1 MTEKILDNY
10 SEKIVVGREQETT
23 KLISLIE
30 NINADLVMVYGR
42 RRVGKTYL
50 IKNTY
55 SRRINFHFTGGKL
68 TESNKH
74 LEQWAIKLNE
84 QSAGKRQFE
93 KPNNWMQAFSQLKLY
108 LGSIRTKKRHIV
120 FLDEVPWL
128 DKHKSGFLAALEYHW
143 NDWMTNQNLI
153 LVLCGSA
160 TSWML
165 KNVMNNTGGL
175 HNRVTRHLKIEPFT
189 LAETER
195 FLIWKKIRWT
205 KSEIMTAYMALGGI
219 PYYLEQLSFELS
231 AIQNIDALLF
241 DPTGELKN
249 EFQNLYRSLFD
260 NYPAYEAVVKAL
272 ATKRKGLTR
281 NEIINFTKIE
291 NGGGL
296 SKILKELEEC
306 SFIESYIPFGKK
318 NQNALYHLTD
328 EYTAF
333 YFHFNPQNNGKN
345 SFVTISQ
352 SATYKSW
359 TGFAFENICFRHKH
373 KIAAALGISG
383 IFFTTPS
390 FYYKGDEDTTGFQI
404 DMLIDRADNV
414 INICEMKYFN
424 TIYEFSKKE
433 METAHYRMEKFRQI
447 TGTKKQLLYTI
458 ISNNGLKANQYSI
471 GTISKSIEA
480 KDLF

>member
-1 MTEKILDNY
+1 MTEQNLDIF
-10 SEKIVVGREQETT
+10 SEKIIIGRETETN
-23 KLISLIE
+23 KLNSLLD
-30 NINADLVMVYGR
+30 NTNADMVMVYGR

-50 IKNTY
+50 IKNTFA
-55 SRRINFHFTGGKL
+55 RRINFHFTGGKL
-68 TESNKH
+68 TDSDEH
-74 LEQWAIKLNE
+74 LEQWATKLNDL
-84 QSAGKRQFE
+84 SGGKTHYE
-93 KPNNWMQAFSQLKLY
+93 KPNNWMLAFRQLRTY
-108 LGSIRTKKRHIV
+108 LSSTRTKKRQIV

-128 DKHKSGFLAALEYHW
+128 DKHKSGFLAALEYQW

-189 LAETER
+189 LSETER
-195 FLIWKKIRWT
+195 FLIWKKIKWT
-205 KSEIMTAYMALGGI
+205 KSEILTAYMAIGGI

-231 AIQNIDALLF
+231 AIQNIDTLLF
-241 DPTGELKN
+241 DPAGELKN
-249 EFQNLYRSLFD
+249 EFQNLYRSLFN

-272 ATKRKGLTR
+272 ASKRKGLTR
-281 NEIINFTKIE
+281 SDIISLTKIE

-296 SKILKELEEC
+296 TKILTELEEC
-306 SFIESYIPFGKK
+306 SFMESYIPFGKK
-318 NQNALYHLTD
+318 IQNSLYHLTD

-333 YFHFNPQNNGKN
+333 YFHFNPKSKGKD
-345 SFVTISQ
+345 SFIVLSQ
-352 SATYKSW
+352 SAAFKSW
-359 TGFAFENICFRHKH
+359 TGYAFENICYKHKH

-383 IFFTTPS
+383 MFFTTPS
-390 FYYKGDEDTTGFQI
+390 FYYKGDEENAGFQL

-414 INICEMKYFN
+414 INICEMKYHN
-424 TIYEFSKKE
+424 TAYEFSKKE

-447 TGTKKQLLYTI
+447 TGTKKQLLYTLI
-458 ISNNGLKANQYSI
+458 TNNGLKANQYSI
-471 GTISKSIEA
+471 GTVAKTIEA

>member
-1 MTEKILDNY
+1 MGKRREEFF
-10 SEKIVVGREQETT
+10 SEKIVVGREAEIA
-23 KLISLIE
+23 KLNALIE
-30 NINADLVMVYGR
+30 NTNADLVMVYGR
-42 RRVGKTYL
+42 RRVGKTYV

-55 SRRINFHFTGGKL
+55 GRHIDFHFTGGKL
-68 TESNKH
+68 TESDEH

-84 QSAGKRQFE
+84 VAAGKMHYE
-93 KPNNWMQAFSQLKLY
+93 MPTNWMTAFSQLKNY
-108 LGSIRTKKRHIV
+108 LSTIRATKRLIV

-143 NDWMTNQNLI
+143 NDWMTDQNLI

-165 KNVMNNTGGL
+165 KNIMNNAAGL
-175 HNRVTRHLKIEPFT
+175 HNRVTRHLKMVPFT
-189 LAETER
+189 LAETEK
-195 FLIWKKIRWT
+195 FLLWKKIKWT
-205 KSEIMTAYMALGGI
+205 KAEIITAYMALGGI
-219 PYYLEQLSFELS
+219 PYYLEQLRFDKS

-260 NYPAYEAVVKAL
+260 NYPAYEAVVKAI

-281 NEIINFTKIE
+281 SEIIAITKIE

-296 SKILKELEEC
+296 SKIITELEEC
-306 SFIESYIPFGKK
+306 SFIESYIPYGKK
-318 NQNALYHLTD
+318 TQNSLYHLTD

-333 YFHFNPQNNGKN
+333 YFHFNPLNKGKG

-352 SATYKSW
+352 SSTYKSW
-359 TGFAFENICFRHKH
+359 AGYAFENICMRHKN

-383 IFFTTPS
+383 VFFTTPS
-390 FYYKGDEDTTGFQI
+390 FYYKGDADSGACQI

-414 INICEMKYFN
+414 INICEMKYHN
-424 TIYEFSKKE
+424 TQYEFSKKE
-433 METAHYRMEKFRQI
+433 MEAAQNRIEKFKQI
-447 TGTKKQLLYTI
+447 TGTKKQLLYTLVT
-458 ISNNGLKANQYSI
+458 SNGLKPNQYSI
-471 GTISKSIEA
+471 GTIANAIEA
-480 KDLF
+480 KELF